1 MNESAAGLKRWTQRF
16 VVASTA
22 AFAATL
28 LSIPAG
34 ADGRTVVL
42 LGLFGFVCP
51 MIFGMGYL
59 LLPPYAGRTLS
70 EPRLA
75 GVHFVLAYLGVA
87 FLVGGWLRDGIGTLF
102 TAGAVLWTLGVAT
115 FVGSL
120 AATVCPVLLERP
132 GDVFKLGDRP
142 QRSTRVATA
151 AIPVALG
158 YLLIGTVALLASTP
172 LVEQSVAF
180 PRVSHVYAFGFGA
193 VLVFALG
200 ARLLVGF
207 YHVSP
212 PRSLAWPTL
221 AAGAIAP
228 AFLAA
233 GLGRPR
239 WFRVGALLAGIAMV
253 CYLLLVAVVAVRT
266 DRSRTE
272 LAGIGLGALA
282 GALAVAVALP
292 LAFGAGIE
300 DAVAVHRTLVLAGFF
315 PLTIAG
321 YAYQF
326 FPVPDGRFPGASER
340 TVALSIA
347 LLASGVTVQAAGIAC
362 GTAQTQVRSV
372 GVALSFVGA
381 VVYGGLLA
389 GRFAT

>member
-1 MNESAAGLKRWTQRF
+1 MNASTAGLKRWTQRF
-16 VVASTA
+16 VVASAA

-28 LSIPAG
+28 LAVPVG
-34 ADGRTVVL
+34 FDGRTVAL

-59 LLPPYAGRTLS
+59 LLPPYAGRTLTDH
-70 EPRLA
+70 RLA

-87 FLVGGWLRDGIGTLF
+87 LLVAGWLRDGIGTLF
-102 TAGAVLWTLGVAT
+102 TAGAVLWAVGVAT

-120 AATVCPVLLERP
+120 AATVGPVLLERP
-132 GDVFKLGDRP
+132 GDVLNLGDRP

-151 AIPVALG
+151 ALPVALA
-158 YLLIGTVALLASTP
+158 YLLAGTVALLAGTP
-172 LVEQSVAF
+172 LLERSVAL
-180 PRVSHVYAFGFGA
+180 PRVSHFYGFGFGA
-193 VLVFALG
+193 LLVFALG
-200 ARLLVGF
+200 ARLLIGF

-221 AAGAIAP
+221 GAGALAP
-228 AFLAA
+228 AFLGA
-233 GLGRPR
+233 GLRHLR
-239 WFRVGALLAGIAMV
+239 WFRAGAVLAGVAMG
-253 CYLLLVAVVAVRT
+253 CYLLLVTVVAART

-272 LAGIGLGALA
+272 LAGIWLGALA
-282 GALAVAVALP
+282 GAVAVAVALP

-300 DAVAVHRTLVLAGFF
+300 DAVAIHRTLVLAGFF

-326 FPVPDGRFPGASER
+326 FPVTGAQFPGASER
-340 TVALSIA
+340 TVAASIA
-347 LLASGVTVQAAGIAC
+347 LLAAGVAVQAVGIAA
-362 GTAQTQVRSV
+362 GPSLVRSV
-372 GVALSFVGA
+372 GVALSLVGTVLYA
-381 VVYGGLLA
+381 GLLV